1 MTNPGAA
8 ARRYHEATKHSPQS
22 VAASRHVL
30 DWANQPMPYKIYP
43 TLEPIPLP
51 IEIVPTTLPAVRA
64 LLEPGV
70 SPADRP
76 AVPDLATI
84 ARLCILSNGV
94 TRVRRHAGGELA
106 FRAAGTTGALY
117 HVELYLACADL
128 PGLGAGLYHFGAH
141 DNSLRQLRSGDHRA
155 ALVAASGEEEAI
167 ARAPLVVVATS
178 TFWRN
183 AWKYQARAW
192 RHAFWD
198 SGTVL
203 ANLLA
208 LATAGGLPA
217 WVVLGFADD
226 QVNALL
232 DVDPEREAA
241 VYLVA
246 IGDVEAPPPA
256 VPRAPPLNLPTL
268 PLSRR
273 EIRYRLIEET
283 QADTSF
289 ATPDE
294 AAAWRDKVQELP
306 APRPSP
312 AGPVVA
318 LPMSEQPSSDPI
330 ERVIRRRG
338 STRRFARAPIGADA
352 LATLLQVAAAPLPGD
367 FAPESVPL
375 TDLFLIVNAVEA
387 VEPGAY
393 LVREDGIGLERL
405 RSGDRR
411 SAAGSLALGQDLA
424 ADASVNLY
432 WLADLDRLLAALGDR
447 GYRAAQLD
455 AAIRAGRAWLAA
467 YALRLGATGLTFFD
481 DEVTRF
487 FSPRAAGMS
496 VMFLL
501 AAGHA
506 ASWRGR

>member
-1 MTNPGAA
+1 MTDPGAA

-30 DWANQPMPYKIYP
+30 DWANQPIPYKIYP
-43 TLEPIPLP
+43 TLEPIPMP
-51 IEIVPTTLPAVRA
+51 TEIAPTTLPAIDV
-64 LLEPGV
+64 LLEAAA

-76 AVPDLATI
+76 AVPDLAGV

-94 TRVRRHAGGELA
+94 TRVRRYAGGELA

-128 PGLGAGLYHFGAH
+128 PGLAAGLYHFGAH
-141 DNSLRQLRSGDHRA
+141 DNALRQLRSGDHRA
-155 ALVAASGEEEAI
+155 GLVAASGGEEAL
-167 ARAPLVVVATS
+167 AHAPLIVVATS

-192 RHAFWD
+192 RHTFWD

-208 LATAGGLPA
+208 LATAGGLPSR
-217 WVVLGFADD
+217 VVLGFADD
-226 QVNALL
+226 HVNALL
-232 DVDPEREAA
+232 DIDSDREAA
-241 VYLVA
+241 VCLVA
-246 IGDVEAPPPA
+246 IGQVDTPPPA
-256 VPRAPPLNLPTL
+256 VRQAPPLNLPTL
-268 PLSRR
+268 PLSPR

-283 QADTSF
+283 HADTSF
-289 ATPDE
+289 QTADE
-294 AAAWRDKVQELP
+294 ATAWRQQVARLP
-306 APRPSP
+306 ARRSP
-312 AGPVVA
+312 AGPMVA
-318 LPMSEQPSSDPI
+318 LPTSDQPPRDPI

-338 STRRFARAPIGADA
+338 STRRFARTPIGADA
-352 LATLLQVAAAPLPGD
+352 LATLIQVAAAPLPGD
-367 FAPESVPL
+367 FAPESGSL
-375 TDLFLIVNAVEA
+375 TDHFLIVNAVDG

-405 RSGDRR
+405 RSGELRTE
-411 SAAGSLALGQDLA
+411 AGFLALGQDLA
-424 ADASVNLY
+424 SDASVNLY
-432 WLADLDRLLAALGDR
+432 WLADLDRLLTALGER

-481 DEVTRF
+481 DEVIRF
-487 FSPRAAGMS
+487 FGPRAGGMG

-501 AAGHA
+501 AAGMT
-506 ASWRGR
+506 RRTR